1 MVSMFLAP
9 AVGAP
14 FPFSGAIDRRGI
26 LLVLITMSDGYFDV
40 FHTSPCY
47 WIEEA
52 VRIGQRMIL
61 PPAHPGRVRDEFQPS
76 TAEAAG
82 VTERRI
88 QSLLM
93 GEGAGI

>member
-1 MVSMFLAP
+1 M
-9 AVGAP
+9 
-14 FPFSGAIDRRGI
+14 
-26 LLVLITMSDGYFDV
+26 
-40 FHTSPCY
+40 
-47 WIEEA
+47 
-52 VRIGQRMIL
+52 RIGQRMIL